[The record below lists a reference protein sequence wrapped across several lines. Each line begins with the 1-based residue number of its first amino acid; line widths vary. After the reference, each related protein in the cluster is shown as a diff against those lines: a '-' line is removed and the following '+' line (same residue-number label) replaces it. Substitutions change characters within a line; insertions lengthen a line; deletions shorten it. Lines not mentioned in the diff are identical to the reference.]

1 MPNLN
6 RAFRRHG
13 SSFIVHRS
21 IDHGSHVGHVV
32 LEVSPY
38 DSSLEKKHFLAHRM
52 SSNDSES
59 SKWGIYCRWFARS
72 RTPLSRDFG
81 FWFPGARPNKWLIL
95 NRIIDLSDLRCQQI
109 SRKWETKERI
119 ALTSRARRHCL
130 RNTIN

>member
-6 RAFRRHG
+6 RAFKHHG
-13 SSFIVHRS
+13 SSFTVPS
-21 IDHGSHVGHVV
+21 ITDHTWIMRVV
-32 LEVSPY
+32 PEVPPC
-38 DSSLEKKHFLAHRM
+38 DSSLERKAFPCSPCPVTIQSHQRGYH
-52 SSNDSES
+52 
-59 SKWGIYCRWFARS
+59 CRFARS
-72 RTPLSRDFG
+72 RTPLSRDSD

-119 ALTSRARRHCL
+119 ALSSRARRHCL

>member
-59 SKWGIYCRWFARS
+59 SKWG
-72 RTPLSRDFG
+72 
-81 FWFPGARPNKWLIL
+81 ARPNKWLIL